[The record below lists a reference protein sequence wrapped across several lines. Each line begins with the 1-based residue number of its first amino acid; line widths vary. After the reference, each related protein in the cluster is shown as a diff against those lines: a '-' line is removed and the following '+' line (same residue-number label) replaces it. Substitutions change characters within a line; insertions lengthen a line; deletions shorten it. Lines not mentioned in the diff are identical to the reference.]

1 MELKVSILTVAF
13 NSEKTIAKTIESVL
27 RQTYSNI
34 EYIII
39 DGLSTDNTVTIAK
52 SYMEQFQNVGKSL
65 IVISEKDQGMYDA
78 LNKGALLAQGQLIG
92 QINSDDWYEDNAV
105 EEMVKLFKK
114 TAYDIAWADIRIIK
128 PSGIS
133 IKKAKVNKLWLTA
146 GFCHPSM
153 FSRREVLLKYPYA
166 CREIDDDFD
175 MVTRA
180 YKDGVKIETLNRVI
194 SNYVFGGMSTEKS
207 IEKMKKRIQMK
218 YSTYRRNGFPAIYYF
233 YCVAMETA
241 KYLMG

>member
-13 NSEKTIAKTIESVL
+13 NSEKTITKTIESVL

-65 IVISEKDQGMYDA
+65 TVISEKDQGMYDA

-105 EEMVKLFKK
+105 EEMVKLFKR

-133 IKKAKVNKLWLTA
+133 IKKAKVNKLWFTA

-180 YKDGVKIETLNRVI
+180 YRDGVKIETLNRVI

>member
-1 MELKVSILTVAF
+1 MLLIC
-13 NSEKTIAKTIESVL
+13 EKTIAKTIESVL

-114 TAYDIAWADIRIIK
+114 NAYDIAWANIRIIK

-194 SNYVFGGMSTEKS
+194 F
-207 IEKMKKRIQMK
+207 
-218 YSTYRRNGFPAIYYF
+218 
-233 YCVAMETA
+233 
-241 KYLMG
+241 

>member
-1 MELKVSILTVAF
+1 MELKVSVLTVAF

-39 DGLSTDNTVTIAK
+39 DGLSTDNTVAIAK
-52 SYMEQFQNVGKSL
+52 SYIERFRSVGKSL
-65 IVISEKDQGMYDA
+65 TVISEKDQGMYDA
-78 LNKGALLAQGQLIG
+78 LNKGAVLAQGQLIG

-105 EEMVKLFKK
+105 EEMVELFKK
-114 TAYDIAWADIRIIK
+114 TAYDMAWADIRIIK
-128 PSGIS
+128 PSGNS
-133 IKKAKVNKLWLTA
+133 IKKAKINKLWLTA

-180 YKDGVKIETLNRVI
+180 YRDGVKIVTLNRVI
-194 SNYVFGGMSTEKS
+194 SNYVFGGMSTEKN